1 MGRRDKKDKEYDRK
15 REKGTVDKEESNK
28 QRDREDRKNVNKYDK
43 FSSLTNKRSEEKNR
57 SDGSKVKSNKEPR
70 LEKY

>member
-15 REKGTVDKEESNK
+15 REKRTVDKEESNK
-28 QRDREDRKNVNKYDK
+28 QRDKEDRKNVNKYDK
-43 FSSLTNKRSEEKNR
+43 FSSLTNKRSEEKK
-57 SDGSKVKSNKEPR
+57 SDRSKVKSNKEPR